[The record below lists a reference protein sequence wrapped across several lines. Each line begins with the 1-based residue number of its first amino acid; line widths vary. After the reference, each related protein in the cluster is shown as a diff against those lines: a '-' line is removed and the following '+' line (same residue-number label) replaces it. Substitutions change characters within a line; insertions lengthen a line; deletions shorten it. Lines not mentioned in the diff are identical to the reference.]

1 MRKLRTPILAIA
13 TAGES
18 SDVLYATGY
27 AVVDPVVFLQAS
39 GKRFLVVPRL
49 EIGRARKEAK
59 KAVVYSAYDLG
70 LPAAERKRL
79 SGWAMGL
86 LKKSG
91 IRKVLVSSSFP
102 LGVAERLRRFGIRIQ
117 VSKSPLFPSRQVK
130 SREEIRKIAN
140 VQKASASAMKAA
152 IKIIAASKIQRGGFL
167 AHEGRRLTSERIR
180 QSIDHVLLMHDCY
193 ARETIVACGRA
204 GANPHERGDGPLKA
218 GCPIVIDIFPKHR
231 SHGYWG
237 DITRTVVKGRASAD
251 LRRMYKAVLA
261 AQEAALEILKPGI
274 TAARVH
280 DAVEKKIS
288 ERGYH
293 TTRSGV
299 SAEGFTHSTGHG
311 VGLDIHELPSISQ
324 NDAVLRIGNVV
335 TIEPGLYYHR
345 VGGIRIEDTVA
356 ITSKGWKYLGP
367 CPKKFEV

>member
-27 AVVDPVVFLQAS
+27 AVVDPVVFLQVA
-39 GKRFLVVPRL
+39 GKRVLVVPRL

-59 KAVVYSAYDLG
+59 KTIVYSAYDLQ
-70 LPAAERKRL
+70 LPMAERKRL

-86 LKKSG
+86 MKKFG

-117 VSKSPLFPSRQVK
+117 VSKSPLFPSREVK
-130 SREEIRKIAN
+130 SREEIQKIAG
-140 VQKASASAMKAA
+140 VQKAAASAMKAA

-167 AHEGRRLTSERIR
+167 AYEGRRLTSERIR

-218 GCPIVIDIFPKHR
+218 GAPIVIDIFPKHR
-231 SHGYWG
+231 RHGYWG
-237 DITRTVVKGRASAD
+237 DITRTVVKGPASPE
-251 LRRMYKAVLA
+251 LRRMYSAVLA
-261 AQEAALEILKPGI
+261 AQDAALKILRPGV
-274 TAARVH
+274 TAARIH

-288 ERGYH
+288 ERGYP
-293 TTRSGV
+293 TTRNGV
-299 SAEGFTHSTGHG
+299 NAEGFTHSTGHG

-324 NDAVLRIGNVV
+324 NDAVLETGNVV
-335 TIEPGLYYHR
+335 TVEPGLYYHR

-356 ITSKGWKYLGP
+356 VTSKGWKYLGP